1 MDWDGLRR
9 RHVED
14 LRKAAVEM
22 YGEGTVRHAAG
33 DTEWL
38 INDERGSLLDEGEI
52 EDDIWLRWEDDAIV
66 EESRAGI
73 DVKEVVESASSG
85 MERTPLPP
93 PPKKQECVDTR
104 EAVESADLETEKL
117 PTPSLPPESGTPEE
131 PGVTVAIKHTSA
143 ATITEPPLV
152 DLTIHTENN
161 PADPLV
167 QAIGTWDDII
177 EQGGSQPTLAAAHE
191 ILDTTQ
197 KGIEFGSATK
207 RKTKSTSGIFEQMN
221 WHKRVST
228 RKRNLGKEF
237 GF

>member
-22 YGEGTVRHAAG
+22 YGEGTVRRAAG

-38 INDERGSLLDEGEI
+38 IKDGRGSLLEEGEI

-73 DVKEVVESASSG
+73 DVKEV
-85 MERTPLPP
+85 
-93 PPKKQECVDTR
+93 
-104 EAVESADLETEKL
+104 VESADLETEKL

-177 EQGGSQPTLAAAHE
+177 EQGGSQPTLAATHE